1 MIQHR
6 PRATAPT
13 RMATA
18 TLRSST
24 ISLQNLFADG
34 LFKWYLVGKREGLT
48 ALFHRGRVFGVEKK
62 NQQTQIGANN
72 NNVGLTFISMSDSAV
87 VARGRRRSKSLVI
100 RQTFEEVAVFLHELK
115 RIAFDVFCLVSV
127 VVAMCRLLIYEFR

>member
-6 PRATAPT
+6 PRATAPA
-13 RMATA
+13 RMAAA

-24 ISLQNLFADG
+24 ISFPSLLTDG
-34 LFKWYLVGKREGLT
+34 LSGWYLEGKREGLT
-48 ALFHRGRVFGVEKK
+48 ALFHRGRVFGMERK
-62 NQQTQIGANN
+62 NQQKQIGANN

-100 RQTFEEVAVFLHELK
+100 RQRFEEVAVLLHELK

-127 VVAMCRLLIYEFR
+127 VVVMCRLLIYEFR